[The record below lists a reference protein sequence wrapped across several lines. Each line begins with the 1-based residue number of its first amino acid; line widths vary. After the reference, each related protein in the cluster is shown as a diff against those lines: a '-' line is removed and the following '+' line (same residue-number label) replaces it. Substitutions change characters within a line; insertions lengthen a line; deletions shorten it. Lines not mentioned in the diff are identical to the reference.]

1 MIVSGK
7 IPKPWETAG
16 TVQITDYLTG
26 NTVTLPTSGAISIVF
41 SIISLLKAAIEFNV
55 FHVHIDSITDS
66 KKFFEFIQIVFDHIA
81 FLTTSSLFRI
91 VSVLLSV
98 TYFGTFGL
106 IPPAV
111 FWIVHLIIGYK
122 KYEII

>member
-1 MIVSGK
+1 M
-7 IPKPWETAG
+7 
-16 TVQITDYLTG
+16 
-26 NTVTLPTSGAISIVF
+26 TLPTSGAVSIVF

-66 KKFFEFIQIVFDHIA
+66 EKFFEFLRIVFDHIA

-98 TYFGTFGL
+98 TYFGIFGL
-106 IPPAV
+106 IPVAI
-111 FWIVHLIIGYK
+111 FWIVHLLIGYK
-122 KYEII
+122 KYVPKSFEK